1 MDTFFPLDQIEDF
14 EGEVWKT
21 IRGYDDKYYISNYG
35 RVKSYYRKKEIILK
49 TSLNSKG
56 YPRVALSKK
65 GKRQYYLVH
74 RLVAIAFVHNDDPLN
89 KTTVDHI
96 NQNKEDAYY
105 QNLRWLSLSD
115 NIKAYYEHKQQEKPK
130 DEEILSSV

>member
-1 MDTFFPLDQIEDF
+1 MDNIFPLDRIEDL
-14 EGEVWKT
+14 EGEVWKR
-21 IRGYDDKYYISNYG
+21 IRDYDDKYYISNFG
-35 RVKSYYRKKEIILK
+35 RVKSYYHKEAIILK

-56 YPRVALSKK
+56 YPRVALSKN

-74 RLVAIAFVHNDDPLN
+74 RLVAIAFVPNDDPLH

-115 NIKAYYEHKQQEKPK
+115 NIKAYYKQKQQEMPK
-130 DEEILSSV
+130 DEKILSSL